1 MLGPSLGRRIPIV
14 SRSIVKAAVAACPMG
29 EIGESP
35 VEELQI
41 VREQL
46 PVEFSD
52 FNLSSSFHKQWR
64 GFPSYKRVLSEQE
77 LVSEIRQNDK
87 SNSSDSNSVKLDSSP
102 LRMEFLRRKLKFVK
116 DTMDDQGVAM

>member
-1 MLGPSLGRRIPIV
+1 MLGTSLCRRVPVV
-14 SRSIVKAAVAACPMG
+14 SWSIVEAAVAACPVR

-52 FNLSSSFHKQWR
+52 FNLSSSFHGQWK
-64 GFPSYKRVLSEQE
+64 GSPSYKRVLG
-77 LVSEIRQNDK
+77 D
-87 SNSSDSNSVKLDSSP
+87 
-102 LRMEFLRRKLKFVK
+102 
-116 DTMDDQGVAM
+116 